1 MPSKNRR
8 QFIKESLEAG
18 AVAGLTALAAGA
30 ANAQTAQS
38 SDQVAGANDRL
49 RVALIGCGGMGRND
63 LRQMLKIKNVECVA
77 LCDVDD
83 TQAAQVQK
91 MGETDNGQHPQPGT

>member
-8 QFIKESLEAG
+8 QFIKETFEAG
-18 AVAGLTALAAGA
+18 AAAGLTALAA
-30 ANAQTAQS
+30 NSVTAQTAQS
-38 SDQVAGANDRL
+38 SNNISGANDRL

-63 LRQMLKIKNVECVA
+63 LRQILRNANVECVA

-83 TQAAQVQK
+83 EQAARAQK
-91 MGETDNGQHPQPGT
+91 MIETDNNQHPQL

>member
-8 QFIKESLEAG
+8 QFIKETLEAT
-18 AVAGLTALAAGA
+18 AAAGLTALAANTA
-30 ANAQTAQS
+30 TAQS
-38 SDQVAGANDRL
+38 NNNVAGANDRL

-83 TQAAQVQK
+83 TQSAQVQK
-91 MGETDNGQHPQPGT
+91 MVDTDNGQHPQLVT